1 MKTYTIIR
9 RPAELHWQDVPALA
23 VDECLWL
30 PPADI
35 AMQAQ
40 VCYDDAALYVRLSV
54 REQNIRAEHKTPG
67 CMVCEDSCM
76 EFFFCPAA
84 GDDRYFNFEWNP
96 NGQLYLGF
104 GPNRYDSVRL
114 LVQDEQADERGAG
127 RFREGERAGHG
138 RGGRAQAVAVEQIGA
153 HRGHRGQVADDRH
166 AAGQIVPLS
175 GADAE
180 HWWRSRAEQHHGL
193 GILELRTDSQQPV
206 RGQRSGHMI
215 THAATRFDGVAV
227 IRDPHALRM
236 AVLNGIGRGKA
247 YGCGLLSL
255 APART

>member
-9 RPAELHWQDVPALA
+9 RPAELHWQDVPALQ

-35 AMQAQ
+35 SMQAQ

-96 NGQLYLGF
+96 NAQLYLGS

-114 LVQDEQADERGAG
+114 LVQDEQTLFA
-127 RFREGERAGHG
+127 
-138 RGGRAQAVAVEQIGA
+138 
-153 HRGHRGQVADDRH
+153 
-166 AAGQIVPLS
+166 P
-175 GADAE
+175 
-180 HWWRSRAEQHHGL
+180 
-193 GILELRTDSQQPV
+193 
-206 RGQRSGHMI
+206 
-215 THAATRFDGVAV
+215 
-227 IRDPHALRM
+227 
-236 AVLNGIGRGKA
+236 
-247 YGCGLLSL
+247 C
-255 APART
+255 PARTADGWELAFRVPVSFVRRFVPDFALTPGTALRANCFKCGEFTPQPHYYSWNPVTSETPDFHRPCDFGQMLLQ

>member
-76 EFFFCPAA
+76 EFFFCPTA

-104 GPNRYDSVRL
+104 GPNRCDSVRL
-114 LVQDEQADERGAG
+114 LVQDEQALFAPR
-127 RFREGERAGHG
+127 
-138 RGGRAQAVAVEQIGA
+138 
-153 HRGHRGQVADDRH
+153 
-166 AAGQIVPLS
+166 
-175 GADAE
+175 
-180 HWWRSRAEQHHGL
+180 
-193 GILELRTDSQQPV
+193 
-206 RGQRSGHMI
+206 
-215 THAATRFDGVAV
+215 
-227 IRDPHALRM
+227 
-236 AVLNGIGRGKA
+236 
-247 YGCGLLSL
+247 
-255 APART
+255 PARTADGWELTFRVPVSFVRRFVPDFALTPGTTLRANCFKCGELTPQPHYYSWNPVTSETPDFHRPCDFGQMLLQ